1 MLPATTIM
9 SLRREWDEERE
20 QTAHL
25 RPTSSRAALLSW
37 QPDPWPRDGG
47 MPFEIALALGRALT
61 GFGAVAARAD
71 PRDLPGGEARLV
83 PAPRRSLLQHVRD
96 RLMRRRPDL
105 LATTRA
111 PAVAARLLD
120 TGWAVQGQAV
130 LVLSSGGDAAPALEA
145 LRWRHD
151 WRGFAVRPPV
161 QALVMPAVDGAGAL
175 LAAASEEELSA
186 VLAAVERDL
195 RDAGFQLEGS
205 W

>member
-1 MLPATTIM
+1 MRV
-9 SLRREWDEERE
+9 RRGWDAERE
-20 QTAHL
+20 QTTRL
-25 RPTSSRAALLSW
+25 RPASSRAALLSW
-37 QPDPWPRDGG
+37 HPDPWPIDGG

-61 GFGAVAARAD
+61 GLGTMAARAD
-71 PRDLPGGEARLV
+71 PQDLPGGTARLV

-96 RLMRRRPDL
+96 WLMRRRPDL
-105 LATTRA
+105 LATTRE

-151 WRGFAVRPPV
+151 WRDFAVHPPV
-161 QALVMPAVDGAGAL
+161 EALVTPAVDGIGAL
-175 LAAASEEELSA
+175 LAAGSEEGLSA
-186 VLAAVERDL
+186 VLAAVERQL